1 MLNDRPTID
10 YRNATVQDIPEL
22 VRLRIDFLR
31 EFAIFEGDETEM
43 ITALELYLSQHLQ
56 LGDYINPVAFH
67 DGKIVATG
75 GVHFYSLLPNF
86 FNFTGTRAYI
96 QNIYTLAPYRRRGIA
111 KEIFK
116 LLMQEVAA
124 KGATQVSLHTSEEG
138 RGLYEQFGFKKR
150 EGELVLGLHV

>member
-1 MLNDRPTID
+1 MPNDRPTID

-22 VRLRIDFLR
+22 VRLRINFLR

-43 ITALELYLSQHLQ
+43 ITALELYLSERLQ
-56 LGDYINPVAFH
+56 LRDYINPVALH

-86 FNFTGTRAYI
+86 FNFTGAGAYI

-124 KGATQVSLHTSEEG
+124 KGAIQVSLHASEAG

-150 EGELVLGLHV
+150 EGGLVLGLHV